1 MTVKLEGYV
10 TARDLAGLLRVS
22 RSCVYS
28 LVQRG
33 LLPPGIKLGGNRRWP
48 VRELKAYLESVLGG
62 RECLTLLHQGGGT
75 TE

>member
-1 MTVKLEGYV
+1 MTTKLDGYLS
-10 TARDLAGLLRVS
+10 ANDLAEFLRVS

-48 VRELKAYLESVLGG
+48 VDSLKAYLESKESG
-62 RECLTLLHQGGGT
+62 HD
-75 TE
+75 